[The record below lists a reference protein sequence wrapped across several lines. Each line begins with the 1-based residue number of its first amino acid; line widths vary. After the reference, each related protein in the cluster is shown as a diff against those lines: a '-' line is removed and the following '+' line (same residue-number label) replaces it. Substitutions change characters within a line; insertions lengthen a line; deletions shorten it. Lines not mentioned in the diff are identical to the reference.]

1 MSDQASTAPLFALVG
16 NPNCGKTTIFNALTG
31 LRQKVANY
39 PGVTVE
45 KKIGE
50 CFSQHGKRLRL
61 IDLPGAYSLNARSPD
76 EAVLRDVLLGRR
88 TDTERPDRVIC
99 IADAANLE
107 RNLYLVTQVLEL
119 GLPVILVLNMIDVAE
134 ANEWHIDVATLAQTL
149 GIPVIP
155 MQATSGKGL
164 IELKVAMSQPSAVQP
179 QWQSPPLPEALKA
192 ELSSSR
198 GALCQTGAVRGDAAL
213 LEPLYLISDHD
224 PSHYGID
231 SDHMERIV
239 QCRKALERN
248 FPGWEDEL
256 VNARYGAINSLCA
269 TVLKRP
275 DQPGVTITDKL
286 DAVLLHPLWGGLSM
300 FAVLGLLFYLI
311 FSVAQVP
318 QAWIETGFKFVGDFV
333 QHHMAAG
340 DLRDLLVNGIVA
352 GVSGVLVFLPQILIL
367 FFFIGL
373 MEDTGYMSRIAFIV
387 DRLMSTVG
395 LNGKAFLP
403 FLSSYACAVP
413 GIMATR
419 TIDSP
424 KDRLITILIAPL
436 ASCSARLPVYGLL
449 IPALLPSS
457 VASAWVKAGL
467 MLAMYALGTFGAFFF
482 AWLFSKS
489 IMRGAGTPM
498 ILEMPAYKAP
508 AIKGVLMHVWER
520 AQLFIKRA
528 GTVILGLS
536 ILIWAASTYPK
547 DHALTEKADA
557 IEAQLSTLRDAK
569 ADESS
574 AEVQAAKAQLATINS
589 DLLAHTIAG
598 RAGHL
603 IAPVVKP
610 LGYDWKIGI
619 GLITS
624 FAAREVFV
632 NTMSIVYAV
641 ESSDDEDVQPLR
653 TRLAD
658 ERWPDGRAVYT
669 PLVCLSLMVFY
680 VFAMQCVST
689 LAIVRRETNSWK
701 WPLFQLGYLTG
712 TAYLLAF
719 LVYQVGTLLGY

>member
-1 MSDQASTAPLFALVG
+1 MSDPACPEPLFALVG

-50 CFSQHGKRLRL
+50 CISQHGKRLRL

-88 TDTERPDRVIC
+88 ADTPRPDRVIC

-107 RNLYLVTQVLEL
+107 RNLYLVSQVLEL
-119 GLPVILVLNMIDVAE
+119 GLPTILVLNMIDVAE
-134 ANEWHIDVATLAQTL
+134 ANEWRIDVAKLAATL

-164 IELKVAMSQPSAVQP
+164 IELKQAMSRSDAPAP
-179 QWQSPPLPEALKA
+179 KWQSPPLPDALKA
-192 ELSSSR
+192 ELAISR
-198 GALCQTGAVRGDAAL
+198 GKLCQTGAVRSDAAL

-224 PSHYGID
+224 PSHYGIE
-231 SDHMERIV
+231 SEHMGRILE
-239 QCRKALERN
+239 CRRSLAQN

-256 VNARYGAINSLCA
+256 VNARYAAINELSA
-269 TVLKRP
+269 EVLKRP
-275 DQPGVTITDKL
+275 DDPAVSLTDKL
-286 DAVLLHPLWGGLSM
+286 DSVFLHPLWGGVSM
-300 FAVLGLLFYLI
+300 FAVLGILFYLI
-311 FSVAQVP
+311 FSVAAIP
-318 QAWIETGFKFVGDFV
+318 QGWIEFGFNIIGNWV
-333 QHHMAAG
+333 QDHMADG
-340 DLRDLLVNGIVA
+340 DLRDLIVNGVIA
-352 GVSGVLVFLPQILIL
+352 GVAGVLVFLPQILIL

-387 DRLMSTVG
+387 DRLMSSVG

-449 IPALLPSS
+449 IPAMLPAS
-457 VASAWVKAGL
+457 VASPLVKAGL
-467 MLAMYALGTFGAFFF
+467 MLSMYALGTFGAFFF
-482 AWLFSKS
+482 AWLFSKTV
-489 IMRGAGTPM
+489 MTGASSPM
-498 ILEMPAYKAP
+498 ILEMPAYKRP

-547 DHALTEKADA
+547 TPGADP
-557 IEAQLSTLRDAK
+557 ST
-569 ADESS
+569 
-574 AEVQAAKAQLATINS
+574 QLANS
-589 DLLAHTIAG
+589 AAG

-603 IAPVVKP
+603 IEPLIKP

-619 GLITS
+619 GLIAS

-632 NTMSIVYAV
+632 NTMSVVYAV
-641 ESSDDEDVQPLR
+641 ESEEDDVQPLR
-653 TRLAD
+653 NRLAD
-658 ERWPDGRAVYT
+658 ERWPDGRAIYT

-680 VFAMQCVST
+680 VFAMQCIST
-689 LAIVRRETNSWK
+689 LAVVRRETNSWR

-712 TAYLLAF
+712 TAYVLAF
-719 LVYQVGTLLGY
+719 IVYQVGTLLGY

>member
-1 MSDQASTAPLFALVG
+1 MIERPSTEPLFALVG

-50 CFSQHGKRLRL
+50 CMSQHGKCLRL

-88 TDTERPDRVIC
+88 SDTPRPDRVIC

-119 GLPVILVLNMIDVAE
+119 GLPVILVLNMIDVA
-134 ANEWHIDVATLAQTL
+134 AAREWQIDVAKLTELL
-149 GIPVIP
+149 GVPVIP

-164 IELKVAMSQPSAVQP
+164 IELKIAMSRSDVPLP
-179 QWQSPPLPEALKA
+179 KWQSPPLPDALKA
-192 ELSSSR
+192 ELAMSR
-198 GALCQTGAVRGDAAL
+198 GKLCQAGAVRTDAAL

-224 PSHYGID
+224 PSHYGIET
-231 SDHMERIV
+231 SHLRQIV
-239 QCRKALERN
+239 DCRTSLEKT
-248 FPGWEDEL
+248 FPGWEDAL
-256 VNARYGAINSLCA
+256 VNARYAAIDELCKS
-269 TVLKRP
+269 TLKRP
-275 DQPGVTITDKL
+275 EENGRTLTDRL
-286 DAVLLHPLWGGLSM
+286 DSVFLHP
-300 FAVLGLLFYLI
+300 VLGGISMLLVLGTLFYLI
-311 FSVAQVP
+311 FTVAAVP
-318 QAWIETGFKFVGDFV
+318 QGWIETAFSALGNWV
-333 QHHMAAG
+333 QDHMTEG
-340 DLRDLLVNGIVA
+340 DLRDLLVNGVIA
-352 GVSGVLVFLPQILIL
+352 GVAGVLVFLPQILIL

-449 IPALLPSS
+449 IPAMLPPS
-457 VASAWVKAGL
+457 VATPLIQASL
-467 MLAMYALGTFGAFFF
+467 MLGMYLIGTLGAFFF
-482 AWLFSKS
+482 AWLFNKG
-489 IMRGAGTPM
+489 IMRGQSSPM
-498 ILEMPAYKAP
+498 ILEMPSYKAP
-508 AIKGVLMHVWER
+508 ALRGVIMHVWER
-520 AQLFIKRA
+520 AQLFVKRA
-528 GTVILGLS
+528 GTVILALS

-547 DHALTEKADA
+547 SPGSDS
-557 IEAQLSTLRDAK
+557 ST
-569 ADESS
+569 
-574 AEVQAAKAQLATINS
+574 QLANS
-589 DLLAHTIAG
+589 FAG

-603 IAPVVKP
+603 IEPVIKP

-619 GLITS
+619 GLISS

-632 NTMSIVYAV
+632 NTMSVVYAV
-641 ESSDDEDVQPLR
+641 ESDNDDVQPLR
-653 TRLAD
+653 HRLAE
-658 ERWPDGRAVYT
+658 ERWPDGRPVYT

-689 LAIVRRETNSWK
+689 LAVVRRETNSWK
-701 WPLFQLGYLTG
+701 WPLFQLLYLTG
-712 TAYLLAF
+712 TAYFLSL
-719 LVYQVGTLLGY
+719 LVYQVGRWLNY